1 MFAPGTLGLLIPLV
15 ALIGYFI
22 TKWMRINA
30 ENDRRMNGDAKI
42 YSELADA
49 VRRLEDRV
57 ANLER
62 AVTTAET
69 ERKFA
74 L

>member
-1 MFAPGTLGLLIPLV
+1 MFYPQTLSLLIPLV

-22 TKWMRINA
+22 TKWLRINVEAGRAGVGDTLAA
-30 ENDRRMNGDAKI
+30 ELRA
-42 YSELADA
+42 A
-49 VRRLEDRV
+49 VDRLEARV

-69 ERKFA
+69 ERKFT

>member
-1 MFAPGTLGLLIPLV
+1 MLIALV
-15 ALIGYFI
+15 ALVGYFI
-22 TKWMRINA
+22 TKWLRINVEA
-30 ENDRRMNGDAKI
+30 GRTRGHDT
-42 YSELADA
+42 LADELRA
-49 VRRLEDRV
+49 AIDRLDARV

-69 ERKFA
+69 ERKFT

>member
-1 MFAPGTLGLLIPLV
+1 MFRPETLSLLIPLV
-15 ALIGYFI
+15 ALVGYFI
-22 TKWMRINA
+22 TKWLRINVEA
-30 ENDRRMNGDAKI
+30 GCNRGHDT
-42 YSELADA
+42 LAVEMRAAID
-49 VRRLEDRV
+49 RLEARV

-69 ERKFA
+69 ERTFT